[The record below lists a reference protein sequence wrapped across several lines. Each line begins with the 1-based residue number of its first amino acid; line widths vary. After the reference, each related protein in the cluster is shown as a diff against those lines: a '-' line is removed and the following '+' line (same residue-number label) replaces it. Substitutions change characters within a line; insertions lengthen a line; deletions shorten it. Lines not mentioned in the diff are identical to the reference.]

1 MSCGTRAE
9 IRRIER
15 KHDTLKVSSVP
26 ASSLLSLRLLI
37 ARLQRAISVLGVSN
51 CTRRNLYRIAFSL
64 ILVGTSTR
72 PAASEPSPEPGR
84 ITGHL
89 ENVAGDRSS
98 VSQVVVFLVDGDSG
112 YPVHADTRRPI
123 RISEDSLEINKF
135 WTVLTDEEGGFE
147 FKNVRPGKYRLIAQS
162 WSKTQGVPKVPGNTS
177 PIVMLHGIAEN
188 VELNAGQQMT
198 APIRQLGS
206 GFMRIENDPKEG
218 NAFLMISVK
227 PMIGD
232 AILGPYGWGKD
243 FVSHIIGVTHMDQ
256 PHVTLFGLPDNSD
269 VHVALLNYDNNPGVG
284 SATFKA
290 GQRTGNLRIVATW
303 SNGHRDP
310 PPRLKAL
317 TEHLAAKKMTHRDF
331 IAGDAAQN
339 LNDAQQKMI
348 QLIQQD
354 PQRQIDVAGLGPQR
368 LIDVAAAL
376 TYVSIQKPK

>member
-72 PAASEPSPEPGR
+72 LAASEPSPEPGR
-84 ITGHL
+84 IMGHL
-89 ENVAGDRSS
+89 ENVAGERNS

-162 WSKTQGVPKVPGNTS
+162 
-177 PIVMLHGIAEN
+177 L
-188 VELNAGQQMT
+188 
-198 APIRQLGS
+198 
-206 GFMRIENDPKEG
+206 
-218 NAFLMISVK
+218 
-227 PMIGD
+227 
-232 AILGPYGWGKD
+232 
-243 FVSHIIGVTHMDQ
+243 
-256 PHVTLFGLPDNSD
+256 
-269 VHVALLNYDNNPGVG
+269 
-284 SATFKA
+284 
-290 GQRTGNLRIVATW
+290 
-303 SNGHRDP
+303 
-310 PPRLKAL
+310 
-317 TEHLAAKKMTHRDF
+317 
-331 IAGDAAQN
+331 
-339 LNDAQQKMI
+339 
-348 QLIQQD
+348 
-354 PQRQIDVAGLGPQR
+354 
-368 LIDVAAAL
+368 
-376 TYVSIQKPK
+376 